1 MFFKTFFILMMLF
14 GQEGQEAS
22 STPTPV
28 VAEPAAPALAP
39 AEDLMVEAAT
49 VTIEQPEVPM
59 VGAGAANLYSG
70 DISVAPALLEAPFL
84 ATKKL
89 AGAIDADTVVGKVQS
104 FYKATGQLTAK
115 FRQTYSNKTFGNTNV
130 SDGMVWIKKPGKMRW
145 DYKGKKLKVEKSFIS
160 DGKMLW
166 AIEHDNRQ
174 YFKKDLAD
182 NMLPVAVTFLYGKG
196 DLRRDF
202 SAALDS
208 SGTYGK
214 STDHV
219 LKLTPRKPSAQ
230 YKLLYLVVDPVNYR
244 VKQSIVIE
252 ASGNINHFRFYEPDT
267 SKIVQ
272 DSYFFFNEKKFKGK
286 YRLANPADKKKTK

>member
-22 STPTPV
+22 SAPDPVIAEPTAPELA
-28 VAEPAAPALAP
+28 VAEPLILEP
-39 AEDLMVEAAT
+39 AT
-49 VTIEQPEVPM
+49 VTLEMPESP
-59 VGAGAANLYSG
+59 NLGTGSADLHIG
-70 DISVAPALLEAPFL
+70 GISVAPALLEVPFL
-84 ATKKL
+84 ATKNV
-89 AGAIDADTVVGKVQS
+89 AGAITADTVVGKVQS
-104 FYKATGQLTAK
+104 FYKKTKQLTAK
-115 FRQTYSNKTFGNTNV
+115 FRQTYSNKTFGRNTV

-166 AIEHDNRQ
+166 AIEHNNRQ
-174 YFKKDLAD
+174 YFKKSLEQ
-182 NMLPVAVTFLYGKG
+182 NLLPVAVTFLYGKG

-219 LKLTPRKPSAQ
+219 IKLTPRKPSAQ
-230 YKLLYLVVDPVNYR
+230 YKLLYLVVDPANYR

-252 ASGNINHFRFYEPDT
+252 ASGNINHFRFYEPNT
-267 SKIVQ
+267 NKTVQ
-272 DSYFFFNEKKFKGK
+272 DSYFYFNEKKFKGK
-286 YRLANPADKKKTK
+286 YRLANPEKKTK